1 MSIIQVEAAGQEV
14 LDRATRMLAGIDGGV
29 DKAVKGAM
37 AKAVSSLRT
46 NSTKAIQERYAIS
59 VTNLRTE
66 ENVKVRYT
74 YQNGV
79 QAFVTFA
86 GHKIPLHRYDGA
98 TPAQPAPD
106 TSEWITAIVAGK
118 WRRVHPG
125 LTASGHQLKSTSP
138 KQFQDA
144 FTARMKSGHV
154 GIFERTGGSTAEG
167 GDAIKELM
175 GSSVPQM
182 LGSPG
187 VTERL
192 VQESM
197 GKFEERL
204 DHEVLRILNGWG
216 R

>member
-79 QAFVTFA
+79 QAFV
-86 GHKIPLHRYDGA
+86 
-98 TPAQPAPD
+98 
-106 TSEWITAIVAGK
+106 
-118 WRRVHPG
+118 
-125 LTASGHQLKSTSP
+125 
-138 KQFQDA
+138 
-144 FTARMKSGHV
+144 
-154 GIFERTGGSTAEG
+154 IFE
-167 GDAIKELM
+167 
-175 GSSVPQM
+175 
-182 LGSPG
+182 
-187 VTERL
+187 
-192 VQESM
+192 
-197 GKFEERL
+197 
-204 DHEVLRILNGWG
+204 VLPD
-216 R
+216 